1 MAHAE
6 FLPTAVIRRALVG
19 SVRAVFNDRAKGQK
33 PIVRSSDAL
42 FPRDSVIWRVHG
54 DVTTMMVGGISALLM
69 QMLHPAALAGIWDHS
84 TFRDDML
91 GRLRRT
97 ARFIA
102 VTTYA
107 DQADALAAVER
118 VKNVHSRVTGSLP
131 DGTPYSANEPH
142 LLAWV
147 HVTEALCFLGAWMR
161 YGEPDM
167 TRADQDSYFAQF
179 AVVAQMLGA
188 DPVPHTRA
196 EAEALVETMRPAL
209 AADTRTRE
217 VAKLV
222 LHQKAPAP
230 AAAPVQAMIMD
241 AAVDLL
247 APWAR
252 GMHGFVG
259 MRLTTPIT
267 RLSTLV
273 IARTIRWAFAGA
285 VKRGPS
291 RA

>member
-1 MAHAE
+1 MRQGDS
-6 FLPTAVIRRALVG
+6 LPTAFLRRALVG
-19 SVRAVFNDRAKGQK
+19 RVRAVFHDPAKGDR

-54 DVTTMMVGGISALLM
+54 DVTTMMVGGVSALLM

-107 DQADALAAVER
+107 DRADALAAVER
-118 VKNVHSRVTGSLP
+118 VKDVHSRVTGTLP
-131 DGTPYSANEPH
+131 DGTDYSANEPH

-147 HVTEALCFLGAWMR
+147 HVTEALCFLDAWIR
-161 YGEPDM
+161 YGEPGM
-167 TRADQDSYFAQF
+167 SRADQDSYFAQF
-179 AVVAQMLGA
+179 ATIARMLGA

-196 EAEALVETMRPAL
+196 QAEALVRTMRPTL
-209 AADTRTRE
+209 RADARTSE

-222 LHQKAPAP
+222 LRQKAPAP
-230 AAAPVQAMIMD
+230 TAAPAQAMIMD

-247 APWAR
+247 PAWAR
-252 GMHGFVG
+252 GMHGLAG
-259 MRLTTPIT
+259 MRLTAPIT
-267 RLSTLV
+267 RLSTFM
-273 IARTIRWAFAGA
+273 IARTLRWAFA
-285 VKRGPS
+285 R
-291 RA
+291 

>member
-19 SVRAVFNDRAKGQK
+19 RVRAVFNDRAKGQK

-118 VKNVHSRVTGSLP
+118 VKDVHSRVTGSLP

-142 LLAWV
+142 LLAW
-147 HVTEALCFLGAWMR
+147 ENG
-161 YGEPDM
+161 
-167 TRADQDSYFAQF
+167 
-179 AVVAQMLGA
+179 
-188 DPVPHTRA
+188 
-196 EAEALVETMRPAL
+196 LV
-209 AADTRTRE
+209 
-217 VAKLV
+217 
-222 LHQKAPAP
+222 
-230 AAAPVQAMIMD
+230 
-241 AAVDLL
+241 
-247 APWAR
+247 
-252 GMHGFVG
+252 
-259 MRLTTPIT
+259 
-267 RLSTLV
+267 ST
-273 IARTIRWAFAGA
+273 G
-285 VKRGPS
+285 
-291 RA
+291 